1 MPHRTQSN
9 AGQPPPAPT
18 PSNPPPPQRQPS
30 HPPPAPSTSA
40 APRSIPG
47 LGPWEP
53 SINNIEPHEEL
64 SRCIADFLF
73 MHVVQQTDPAF
84 ASSSPT
90 APILEI
96 EAKIGNL
103 IDKSTNSRLRLPIRT
118 ETIFDADDPSWRIQ
132 FRSSMNDRQHRL
144 INDFL
149 NHCFKAANAGQE
161 RLPMTYV
168 HTKEKDTFFELPA
181 DRYKSLPP
189 SILETLNPR
198 HKLRVRVTTD
208 LKTGQI
214 TKKIVKA
221 RIADLNVYSP
231 KTAFDWRVSVNMEMP
246 YEGEMEGLYPLGG
259 GVGSGEGDRNKDRV
273 SYKSLVY
280 QVDLTQ
286 VTDVSCYSL

>member
-1 MPHRTQSN
+1 
-9 AGQPPPAPT
+9 
-18 PSNPPPPQRQPS
+18 
-30 HPPPAPSTSA
+30 
-40 APRSIPG
+40 
-47 LGPWEP
+47 
-53 SINNIEPHEEL
+53 
-64 SRCIADFLF
+64 
-73 MHVVQQTDPAF
+73 
-84 ASSSPT
+84 
-90 APILEI
+90 
-96 EAKIGNL
+96 
-103 IDKSTNSRLRLPIRT
+103 
-118 ETIFDADDPSWRIQ
+118 
-132 FRSSMNDRQHRL
+132 
-144 INDFL
+144 
-149 NHCFKAANAGQE
+149 
-161 RLPMTYV
+161 MTYV

-286 VTDVSCYSL
+286 VTDVSCYFPVIKMWFANWIQKSGTKEYELEVEVDGLAIKKQGMLAKQNEPNGYEAVVKGFVDNVRVLVRAAGTAAPAGA